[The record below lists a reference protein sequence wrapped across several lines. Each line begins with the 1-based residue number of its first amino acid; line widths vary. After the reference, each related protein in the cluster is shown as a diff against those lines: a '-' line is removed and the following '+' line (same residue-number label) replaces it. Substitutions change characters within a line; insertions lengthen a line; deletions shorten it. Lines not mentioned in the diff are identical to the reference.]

1 MGGVE
6 GRWLLVAGVSSLV
19 GDEDLDAAEGRTYFV
34 VETRHPDGVRWV
46 EVHKYRSKQEASEAL
61 AKLIEEGHATRDDHR
76 VHQLRLGEPDTH

>member
-34 VETRHPDGVRWV
+34 VESRHPDGVRWV
-46 EVHKYRSKQEASEAL
+46 EVRRCRSKQEAEQAPS
-61 AKLIEEGHATRDDHR
+61 KLIESHGTRDDHR
-76 VHQLRLGEPDTH
+76 VHKLRIGEPDTQ